1 MVLNVRVFGCECLS
15 DFFYANVDNVYMHI
29 NCSMLEIAIKMGA
42 DANWQGSGGARL
54 QF

>member
-1 MVLNVRVFGCECLS
+1 MN
-15 DFFYANVDNVYMHI
+15 I
-29 NCSMLEIAIKMGA
+29 NCSMLEIAIKVGA